1 MSNNA
6 VRAYDDDL
14 VPMSKI
20 TRRWLDW
27 HEINESVAVVKNL
40 IRDGHLTAQE
50 WHHTGKYYTRT
61 DFFGGDDLRNQ
72 LEQLIKLQ
80 SETRKELA

>member
-1 MSNNA
+1 
-6 VRAYDDDL
+6 
-14 VPMSKI
+14 
-20 TRRWLDW
+20 
-27 HEINESVAVVKNL
+27 
-40 IRDGHLTAQE
+40 
-50 WHHTGKYYTRT
+50 HHTGKYYTRT